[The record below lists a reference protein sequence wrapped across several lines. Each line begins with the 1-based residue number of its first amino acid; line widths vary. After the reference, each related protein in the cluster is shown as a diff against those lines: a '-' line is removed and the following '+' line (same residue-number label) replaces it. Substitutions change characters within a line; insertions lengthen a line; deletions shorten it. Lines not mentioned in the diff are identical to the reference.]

1 MSAMTMS
8 ASLTKVTVPTQ
19 GRKTVA
25 RRGAVKVQANMWP
38 VSRFPIAIYIFS
50 AGRVTNRLYRANTAP
65 RLDPLPDLAT
75 PFRSNRSPE
84 PTPAPPTR
92 TRPPLSATTTSCP

>member
-8 ASLTKVTVPTQ
+8 ASLTKVAVPTQ

-38 VSRFPIAIYIFS
+38 VSRFPIVPFIYFP
-50 AGRVTNRLYRANTAP
+50 RAA
-65 RLDPLPDLAT
+65 
-75 PFRSNRSPE
+75 
-84 PTPAPPTR
+84 
-92 TRPPLSATTTSCP
+92 

>member
-1 MSAMTMS
+1 MQKTAFSRTRISIPAHTNPSTTHTVHTKMSAMTMS

-38 VSRFPIAIYIFS
+38 VS
-50 AGRVTNRLYRANTAP
+50 
-65 RLDPLPDLAT
+65 
-75 PFRSNRSPE
+75 
-84 PTPAPPTR
+84 
-92 TRPPLSATTTSCP
+92 